1 MTITSPSSV
10 TRFFVRARRGALAAA
25 LVAASAQ
32 VATAAPVTLTY
43 SFTKFDATFAAFNTN
58 LGTLLGIDISLDTG
72 MSAVNPL
79 SNGGT
84 NPFQCIA
91 NFLGGSYTVSAP
103 GGSPALLTLT
113 GDGVVHFACAEYE
126 VALTKHASASLDSSL
141 FGAFSSAGVSPITLA
156 QTLVGGSLLVV
167 QGAGTGFASAY
178 WDPRLTQGHVT
189 YTYCAVGDTCTAD
202 PPPPPAIPEPTTVT
216 TLAFGLAGLLIR
228 RRRTRR

>member
-1 MTITSPSSV
+1 MTNHTPSTFARLLV
-10 TRFFVRARRGALAAA
+10 HARRAAVAAA

-32 VATAAPVTLTY
+32 VATAAPLTQ
-43 SFTKFDATFAAFNTN
+43 SFSFGLGYGTFAAFNTN

-72 MSAVNPL
+72 MSALNPL
-79 SNGGT
+79 SDQGT

-91 NFLGGSYTVSAP
+91 NFIGGSYTVSAP

-113 GDGVVHFACAEYE
+113 GDGIVNFACAQNE

-156 QTLVGGSLLVV
+156 QTLVGGSVLFV
-167 QGAGTGFASAY
+167 QGAGIGFASSY
-178 WDPRLTQGHVT
+178 WDSRLTQGHVT

-202 PPPPPAIPEPTTVT
+202 PPPPPAIPEPTTAA

-228 RRRTRR
+228 RRTRR